1 MRPALP
7 SYLKVWITAPTPL
20 SEGLDPP
27 LTLIHVKC
35 VFLNNTRCCL
45 HDLQLQLK
53 YLSFSDLQST
63 FSKEY
68 TFGTCAMCPSH
79 SDVGLIKSSLKGVKK
94 GGNHSWSVVRDGSRG
109 GAYGALL
116 SLIFRPNRGLKGR
129 KNNFQTGPPYLRVF
143 LTAPP
148 PHPPPPPKRDLT
160 KKGLRV
166 LPDPNFRSILLLFLA
181 SRVCPEHIFNLKSR
195 PHFALKSRIPTFK
208 KAIPHPEKS
217 TGDPRGR

>member
-1 MRPALP
+1 MGVYSVLSRNLENIKQLSPADPGKIPPPPLPILRPNWGLEGP
-7 SYLKVWITAPTPL
+7 KHFFVTGPPVL
-20 SEGLDPP
+20 SQGLDNRPHPP

-94 GGNHSWSVVRDGSRG
+94 GRNHSRSVVSDGSRG
-109 GAYGALL
+109 GA
-116 SLIFRPNRGLKGR
+116 
-129 KNNFQTGPPYLRVF
+129 
-143 LTAPP
+143 
-148 PHPPPPPKRDLT
+148 
-160 KKGLRV
+160 
-166 LPDPNFRSILLLFLA
+166 
-181 SRVCPEHIFNLKSR
+181 
-195 PHFALKSRIPTFK
+195 
-208 KAIPHPEKS
+208 
-217 TGDPRGR
+217 